1 MKIKVSGSDNND
13 SNGKV
18 TYTVGRSSAAGS
30 QDITGSINVSGNDIE
45 KTLDAKALGITVKY
59 RVHDDC

>member
-1 MKIKVSGSDNND
+1 MKIKVSGSDNDD

-45 KTLDAKALGITVKY
+45 RHWMQRPLA
-59 RVHDDC
+59 